1 MELFDCSDCSDC
13 SIGGWRVVDEPEVGR
28 VGRAFVVCKD
38 DEPTRRFVLKLW
50 RDDQPGLERAVN
62 AKEAE
67 RLRTT
72 KAPQRMPKLIETGEW
87 NGLPFFVMEPIE
99 GVDYPIP
106 AKVYRAFCVEAFTAL
121 EELHLA
127 GLLHCDLT
135 PAHLGWKN
143 GKLAFID
150 FDSAHTFAEAV
161 KNKDCIGTD
170 PYIAPEVASRGEIS
184 KQSDMYSLAMILI
197 DRCPEKL
204 RDTLEPVLRECLK
217 PEPGERPPSAAV
229 VAELLRR
236 AKSQHHRFKAAAKWT
251 AIAGGVILLG
261 LVAVNTGLYFFRR
274 AAVERKYGDRI
285 EMKVNRRSGLAFL
298 ERGDLTNAVR
308 RLRIARQLGSQEAA
322 AKLEELRLRRH

>member
-1 MELFDCSDCSDC
+1 M
-13 SIGGWRVVDEPEVGR
+13 DEPEVGR
-28 VGRAFVVCKD
+28 VGRAFVVHKN

-72 KAPQRMPKLIETGEW
+72 KAPHRMPELIETGEW
-87 NGLPFFVMEPIE
+87 NGLPFFVMEQIE

-106 AKVYRAFCVEAFTAL
+106 AKAYRAFCVEAFTAL

-184 KQSDMYSLAMILI
+184 KQSDLFALATILI
-197 DRCPEKL
+197 ERCPEKL
-204 RDTLEPVLRECLK
+204 RDCFEPVLRECLK
-217 PEPGERPPSAAV
+217 PEPEERPPSAAV
-229 VAELLRR
+229 VAEQLRR
-236 AKSQHHRFKAAAKWT
+236 AKPPHHRFKAAAKWT
-251 AIAGGVILLG
+251 AIAVTVGVIGLGAIMSARTWQRRKELKAKYAPLIEERARLLG
-261 LVAVNTGLYFFRR
+261 RP
-274 AAVERKYGDRI
+274 
-285 EMKVNRRSGLAFL
+285 
-298 ERGDLTNAVR
+298 
-308 RLRIARQLGSQEAA
+308 
-322 AKLEELRLRRH
+322 

>member
-1 MELFDCSDCSDC
+1 MFDCSDCSDC

-28 VGRAFVVCKD
+28 VGRAFVVCKGE
-38 DEPTRRFVLKLW
+38 EPTRRFVLKLW
-50 RDDQPGLERAVN
+50 RDDQPGLEKDVN

-87 NGLPFFVMEPIE
+87 NGRPFFVMELIE

-106 AKVYRAFCVEAFTAL
+106 AKAYRAFCVEAFTAL

-184 KQSDMYSLAMILI
+184 RQSDLYSLATILVE
-197 DRCPEKL
+197 RCPEKL
-204 RDTLEPVLRECLK
+204 RDCIEPVLRECLK
-217 PEPGERPPSAAV
+217 PEPSDRPRSAAV
-229 VAELLRR
+229 VAEQLRH
-236 AKSQHHRFKAAAKWT
+236 AKPPHHRFKAVAKWAT
-251 AIAGGVILLG
+251 VALAAGVVGLGAIMSGR
-261 LVAVNTGLYFFRR
+261 TWQRR
-274 AAVERKYGDRI
+274 KELKAKYAA
-285 EMKVNRRSGLAFL
+285 M
-298 ERGDLTNAVR
+298 
-308 RLRIARQLGSQEAA
+308 IAARA
-322 AKLEELRLRRH
+322 EELAGVHPRATELGGAHARGNAGKSRDK

>member
-38 DEPTRRFVLKLW
+38 EDPTRRFVLKLW
-50 RDDQPGLERAVN
+50 RDDQPGLEKDVN

-72 KAPQRMPKLIETGEW
+72 KAPQRMPKLIESGEW
-87 NGLPFFVMEPIE
+87 NGLPFFVMELIE

-106 AKVYRAFCVEAFTAL
+106 AKTYRAFCVEAFTAL
-121 EELHLA
+121 EELHQA

-143 GKLAFID
+143 GKIAFID
-150 FDSAHTFAEAV
+150 FDNAHTFAEAV
-161 KNKDCIGTD
+161 KNKFCIGTD

-184 KQSDMYSLAMILI
+184 RQSDLYSLATILVE
-197 DRCPEKL
+197 RCPEKL
-204 RDTLEPVLRECLK
+204 RDCFEPVLRECLN

-229 VAELLRR
+229 VAEHLRR
-236 AKSQHHRFKAAAKWT
+236 AKPPHHRFKAVAKWT
-251 AIAGGVILLG
+251 AIAVTVGVIGLGAIMSARTWQRRKELKAKYAPLIEERTRLLG
-261 LVAVNTGLYFFRR
+261 RP
-274 AAVERKYGDRI
+274 
-285 EMKVNRRSGLAFL
+285 
-298 ERGDLTNAVR
+298 
-308 RLRIARQLGSQEAA
+308 
-322 AKLEELRLRRH
+322 

>member
-1 MELFDCSDCSDC
+1 MNNAL
-13 SIGGWRVVDEPEVGR
+13 ITINGWRGADEPEIGR
-28 VGRAFVVCKD
+28 TGRAYVVWRD
-38 DEPTRRFVLKLW
+38 GEPARQFVLKLW

-72 KAPQRMPKLIETGEW
+72 KAPHRMPKLIETGEW
-87 NGLPFFVMEPIE
+87 NGLPFFVMELIE

-106 AKVYRAFCVEAFTAL
+106 AKAYRAFCVEAFTAL
-121 EELHLA
+121 EELHRA
-127 GLLHCDLT
+127 KLLHCDLT
-135 PAHLGWKN
+135 PTHLGWKN

-184 KQSDMYSLAMILI
+184 KQSDLYSLATILI

-204 RDTLEPVLRECLK
+204 RDCIEPVLRECLK

-229 VAELLRR
+229 VAEQLRH
-236 AKSQHHRFKAAAKWT
+236 AKPPHHRFKAAVRWT
-251 AIAGGVILLG
+251 AIAGGAILLG

-285 EMKVNRRSGLAFL
+285 EMKVNLQSGLAFL
-298 ERGDLTNAVR
+298 ERGDLSNAVR

>member
-1 MELFDCSDCSDC
+1 MRDCR
-13 SIGGWRVVDEPEVGR
+13 INGWQVVDEPEVGR

-38 DEPTRRFVLKLW
+38 EEPTRRFVLKLW
-50 RDDQPGLERAVN
+50 RDDQPGLEKDVN
-62 AKEAE
+62 AREAE

-72 KAPQRMPKLIETGEW
+72 KAPHRMPKLIETGEW
-87 NGLPFFVMEPIE
+87 NGLPFFVMELIE

-106 AKVYRAFCVEAFTAL
+106 AKAYRAFCVEAFTAL

-161 KNKDCIGTD
+161 KNRVCIGTD

-184 KQSDMYSLAMILI
+184 KQSDLYSLAMILVE
-197 DRCPEKL
+197 RCPEKL
-204 RDTLEPVLRECLK
+204 RDCFEPVLRECLK

-229 VAELLRR
+229 VAEQLRR
-236 AKSQHHRFKAAAKWT
+236 AKPPHHRFKAAAKWT
-251 AIAGGVILLG
+251 AIAVTVGVIGLGVIMSARTWQRRKELKAKYAPLIEERARLLG
-261 LVAVNTGLYFFRR
+261 RP
-274 AAVERKYGDRI
+274 
-285 EMKVNRRSGLAFL
+285 
-298 ERGDLTNAVR
+298 
-308 RLRIARQLGSQEAA
+308 
-322 AKLEELRLRRH
+322 